1 MRKRMRPASFSPS
14 SSDAWLNETRAPFTT
29 ARSEAR
35 APSRATNPWSSTGTT
50 FSARTSGVT
59 VTKASLARAYVGTS
73 GWSYPSWRPGF
84 YPADVKP
91 PEFLRH
97 SSERLPSVELNTT
110 GYRIPAEDQFRRWAE
125 QVSPGFRFAVKFN
138 SFRIGGAG
146 TFEERVRLLGD
157 RLGPIRVLVGSAR
170 DEGLLA
176 LTLGSFDPELMIAFD
191 FRHDSWTGV
200 EADLPGNAV
209 RVNDLDAA
217 ASFRYLRLREPPYA
231 DADLE

>member
-1 MRKRMRPASFSPS
+1 M
-14 SSDAWLNETRAPFTT
+14 
-29 ARSEAR
+29 
-35 APSRATNPWSSTGTT
+35 T

-59 VTKASLARAYVGTS
+59 ATKPSLARAYVGTS

-84 YPADVKP
+84 YPAEVKP

-97 SSERLPSVELNTT
+97 YSERLPSVELNTT

-125 QVSPGFRFAVKFN
+125 QVSPGFHFAVKFN
-138 SFRIGGAG
+138 SFRLGGAG

-176 LTLGSFDPELMIAFD
+176 LTLGSFDHELRIAFD
-191 FRHDSWTGV
+191 FRHDSWDSL
-200 EADLPGNAV
+200 EADLPPNAV
-209 RVNDLDAA
+209 RVNDLDAS
-217 ASFRYLRLREPPYA
+217 ASFRYLRLREPPYDEA
-231 DADLE
+231 ALQEWAGRIRLLLAGGLDVYCYFKHEDEPQAPRYAERLLELVS